1 MKKEYNKLL
10 FQIITISILLP
21 LWYIVLFQGFGF
33 PSISP
38 LLSSILKIIITIL
51 IQVFFVVTF
60 KNIYIKPTPF
70 FISVIIFLYGLILN
84 IRYLISFKKFLFL
97 DLLDFAIFL
106 ITTGIVLLI
115 LKLLKILKNK

>member
-38 LLSSILKIIITIL
+38 LLSTILKIIITIL
-51 IQVFFVVTF
+51 VQVFFVITF
-60 KNIYIKPTPF
+60 KNIYIQLAPF